1 MRANRAQFGADAAI
15 SGGGVVFPPYFAI
28 ICAAKGRW
36 TDGHARRVT
45 KN

>member
-1 MRANRAQFGADAAI
+1 MRTKRAHFVADAAI
-15 SGGGVVFPPYFAI
+15 SGEWVVFPPYFAI